1 MWLTRS
7 GLAARLRPFLTL
19 AHLRLPRGA
28 KQRYLG
34 ALDLWSMHPRLG
46 FVDALT
52 AVTVAGT
59 DIALDTF
66 ASDFDGIPD
75 ITRWQPPDGAAS
87 DGTS

>member
-1 MWLTRS
+1 
-7 GLAARLRPFLTL
+7 
-19 AHLRLPRGA
+19 
-28 KQRYLG
+28 
-34 ALDLWSMHPRLG
+34 MHPRLG